1 MAPSPQRCPDVDR
14 PGIAAA
20 LLQWFDGRSRDIPW
34 RGSRDPYAIL
44 VAEVMAQQT
53 RLRTAIPFHR
63 RFMARFPDV
72 RALAA
77 ADEDEVL
84 KLWEGLGY
92 YARARNLRRAARV
105 VVAEHGGRFPE
116 DARSLRRLPGIGPY
130 TAGALASLAFG
141 HSEPAIDGNARRVLC
156 RLHDIAVPTPASLD
170 GHARS
175 LLAEAPP
182 RPAALNQALM
192 DLGSEVC
199 TPRRPR
205 CDACPLSD
213 RCLARRRGTIEL
225 RPPARPRS
233 RPPERCEVAAVVR
246 REGRILVLRRPADG
260 LLGGLWDF
268 PCVPLPAS
276 GTPRAALSAGLR
288 GTFGLDCR
296 VGDEIRRVT
305 HTFSH
310 FRLRL
315 AVHAASWRG
324 GRIGSRHVHRW
335 ATPDDLARL
344 AFPVYQRRLI
354 DEDLAGG
361 RGGRSSV
368 APVTRGSGARAL
380 RSRGGG

>member
-1 MAPSPQRCPDVDR
+1 MDG

-20 LLQWFDGRSRDIPW
+20 LLEWFDGRRRDIPW

-92 YARARNLRRAARV
+92 YARARNLLRAARV
-105 VVAEHGGRFPE
+105 LVAEYGGRFPE
-116 DARSLRRLPGIGPY
+116 DARSLSRLPGIGPY

-156 RLHDIAVPTPASLD
+156 RLRDIAAPTPASLD

-175 LLAEAPP
+175 LLGEAPS

-199 TPRRPR
+199 TPRRPH
-205 CDACPLSD
+205 CDACPLAG
-213 RCLARRRGTIEL
+213 RCLARCRGTIEL

-233 RPPERCEVAAVVR
+233 RPPERCEAAAVVR
-246 REGRILVLRRPADG
+246 RDGRILVLRRPADG

-268 PCVPLPAS
+268 PSVPLPAAS
-276 GTPRAALSAGLR
+276 TPWAALSAGLR
-288 GTFGLDCR
+288 EAFGLECR
-296 VGDEIRRVT
+296 VGEEIRRVA

-315 AVHAASWRG
+315 AVHAARWQRG
-324 GRIGSRHVHRW
+324 RVGSRHVHRW
-335 ATPDDLARL
+335 ASHDDLARL

-354 DEDLAGG
+354 DENLSGNPGG
-361 RGGRSSV
+361 RRS
-368 APVTRGSGARAL
+368 AAAVTRGSGARAP
-380 RSRGGG
+380 RPRGGA